1 MANKVYPDWVQA
13 YRTKGTSIRKVGNNY
28 YLYQHSSKRVVG
40 KKNPVPNDTYIG
52 RITPEGIV
60 KGEKKKVLTDNSNI
74 TVKEFGFSRSLEIL
88 CPMGWKNPLG
98 EHWQAVLDKVI
109 VSESPE
115 SYVSDVRHLA
125 EELDPHIQFGAQKAS
140 LVRRLKNEHG
150 IELRELYPLKT
161 IYLVTISGKKV
172 ISRISDRQA
181 ELLQKIRVNL
191 EVD

>member
-28 YLYQHSSKRVVG
+28 YLYQHSSKRVEG

-60 KGEKKKVLTDNSNI
+60 KGGKKKVLTDNSDI

-98 EHWQAVLDKVI
+98 ERWQAVLDKVI

-115 SYVSDVRHLA
+115 SYVSDVRHPA
-125 EELDPHIQFGAQKAS
+125 EELDPHIQLGAQKAS
-140 LVRRLKNEHG
+140 LIRRLKNEHG

-161 IYLVTISGKKV
+161 IYLVTIGGKRVVSK
-172 ISRISDRQA
+172 ISDGQA
-181 ELLQKIRVNL
+181 ELLQKIRVEL
-191 EVD
+191 EAD